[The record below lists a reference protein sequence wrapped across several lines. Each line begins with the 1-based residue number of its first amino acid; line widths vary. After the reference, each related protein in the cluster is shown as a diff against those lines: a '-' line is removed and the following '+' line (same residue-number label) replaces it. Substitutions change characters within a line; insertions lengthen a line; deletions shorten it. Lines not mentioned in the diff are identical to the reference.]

1 MLPTEQPVSLAVI
14 WVRNRRQEVATT
26 ETRGIGKEV
35 NPYAIE
41 HNQHYNLVPPPNH
54 RAPASNRTAG
64 PAAEQPQWQSPTQ
77 QIQARQQIEQC
88 PYKQRRVRLYIP
100 AEKLQISGCGKRPM
114 DYAGPV
120 AL

>member
-26 ETRGIGKEV
+26 EARGTGKEV

-54 RAPASNRTAG
+54 QAPASNGTDA
-64 PAAEQPQWQSPTQ
+64 PAAEQPQWVSPT
-77 QIQARQQIEQC
+77 
-88 PYKQRRVRLYIP
+88 
-100 AEKLQISGCGKRPM
+100 
-114 DYAGPV
+114 
-120 AL
+120 